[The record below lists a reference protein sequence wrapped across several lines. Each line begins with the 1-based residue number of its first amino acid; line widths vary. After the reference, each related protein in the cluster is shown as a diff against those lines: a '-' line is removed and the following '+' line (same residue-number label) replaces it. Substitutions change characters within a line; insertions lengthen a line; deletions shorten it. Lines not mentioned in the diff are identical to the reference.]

1 MQPEPSLGDERQRAS
16 LMRTVLLLPSQ
27 LWSCLL
33 HTWGSSTRPKG
44 ERDPGM
50 SEWEE
55 VVRSPPLEEDKALIF
70 LTGISI
76 LTMTET

>member
-1 MQPEPSLGDERQRAS
+1 
-16 LMRTVLLLPSQ
+16 
-27 LWSCLL
+27 
-33 HTWGSSTRPKG
+33 
-44 ERDPGM
+44 M